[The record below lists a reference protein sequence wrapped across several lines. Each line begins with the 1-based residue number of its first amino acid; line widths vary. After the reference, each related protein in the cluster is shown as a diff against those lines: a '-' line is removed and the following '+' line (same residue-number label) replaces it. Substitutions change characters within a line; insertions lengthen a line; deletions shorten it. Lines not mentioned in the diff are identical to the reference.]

1 MSQITISLEGTS
13 AIALAEALK
22 GLPGFEVSFE
32 VGDPTEAV
40 RGEKLDRVL
49 VTLTAMVT
57 LATNTVE
64 LVDKTVDLTDK
75 LMDRIEH
82 VQGCQVP
89 PVESVLIVSDQGK
102 RETLKNATAEQ
113 IVEALKEME

>member
-22 GLPGFEVSFE
+22 GLPGFEVSVE

-57 LATNTVE
+57 LATNTVG
-64 LVDKTVDLTDK
+64 LVDKTVDLADK
-75 LMDRIEH
+75 SIDLIEH
-82 VQGCQVP
+82 VRDYQSP
-89 PVESVLIVSDQGK
+89 PVKSVLIESSQGK
-102 RETLKNATAEQ
+102 RVRLENATPEQ
-113 IVEALKEME
+113 IVEVLKTME